1 MFITNQ
7 HFVFFEVQTK
17 VNVKE
22 LHKCKVHNTHQQMLQ
37 HVVDN
42 TEELLEDLEHCT
54 LVIRCNDI
62 TQMYEIC
69 DHRGIWSEIDDLD
82 IANGL
87 EEFISE
93 YEV

>member
-1 MFITNQ
+1 MFISNQ
-7 HFVFFEVQTK
+7 HFVFFEVQSKIKTD
-17 VNVKE
+17 E
-22 LHKCKVHNTHQQMLQ
+22 LYKCVVHDTHQQMLQ

-42 TEELLEDLEHCT
+42 TEELLEDLENCT
-54 LVIRCNDI
+54 LIIRFNKM
-62 TQMYEIC
+62 TQCYEIC

-82 IANGL
+82 IANGV